1 MKKAITILLCL
12 ALLSTLLYGCGGG
25 KLSGRWEYEKDSY
38 SSKDA
43 YRYLPASLELFSN
56 GSGTANIP
64 YYGTEDITWTSESGR
79 LKIKCGIA
87 YSFTYD
93 YEISGSKMVL
103 TYQNYSVVLVKKELK
118 TGNVRTFFTD
128 PSLEHAIQFSP
139 HIFPVHSVYPKGYAK
154 NIGQRIFLRCP
165 IF

>member
-64 YYGTEDITWTSESGR
+64 YYGTKDITWTSESGR

-103 TYQNYSVVLVKKELK
+103 TYQNYSVVLVKK
-118 TGNVRTFFTD
+118 
-128 PSLEHAIQFSP
+128 
-139 HIFPVHSVYPKGYAK
+139 
-154 NIGQRIFLRCP
+154 
-165 IF
+165 